1 MSAEPALRVQG
12 ASKKFCRSLRRSM
25 RYGMVDIARDV
36 LGRSRPCAELR
47 EAEFWALRDVSLE
60 VRRGEC
66 LGLIGPNGAGKSTLF
81 KLLNGILAPDRG
93 RIEIR
98 GRVGA
103 LIELGAGFHPM
114 LTGRDNI
121 YVNGSILG
129 LSKREID
136 SNLDSIIEFSGLEEF
151 IDMPVKFYSAGM
163 YVRMGFA
170 VAAHLCPDVL
180 LLDEVLA
187 VGDVAFQARCL
198 NKIGEFREADT
209 AVVMVS
215 HNMNRIANFC
225 DRVALLNG
233 GVLEYVGN
241 TREAIDAYLR
251 FTQRDAAGEASPD
264 GSDMTETYGT
274 GRIRITGVS
283 FVDAQG
289 NLTRRIRSGEGVRVR
304 VHYFGDDR
312 VENPLLDLT
321 IHDSA
326 PGSMFQATNRDF
338 GVELGKL
345 GGHGY
350 VEIAFE
356 RLEVNNEVLSFF
368 VTLWNS
374 KRTELLDWKR
384 HIKLE
389 VAGNSVCSG
398 RMLFDCRWRNVEQSD
413 SSI

>member
-1 MSAEPALRVQG
+1 MRVEG
-12 ASKKFCRSLRRSM
+12 VGKKFSKSLRRSM
-25 RYGMVDIARDV
+25 WYGLMDIARDA
-36 LGRSRPCAELR
+36 LGRPPSCAELR
-47 EAEFWALRDVSLE
+47 DGEFWALRDVSLE

-136 SNLDSIIEFSGLEEF
+136 SNLDSIVEFSGLEEF
-151 IDMPVKFYSAGM
+151 IDMPVKFYSSGM

-198 NKIGEFREADT
+198 NKIGEFRDAGT
-209 AVVMVS
+209 AVAMVS
-215 HNMNRIANFC
+215 HNMHRIASFC
-225 DRVALLNG
+225 DRVAFLNG

-241 TREAIDAYLR
+241 TGEAIDAYVR
-251 FTQRDAAGEASPD
+251 FMQRSGAAGEPRD
-264 GSDMTETYGT
+264 GSDMTEIYGS
-274 GRIRITGVS
+274 GRVRITGVS
-283 FVDAQG
+283 FVDAHG
-289 NLTRRIRSGEGVRVR
+289 NPTRRIRSGEGVTVR
-304 VHYFGDDR
+304 VHYFGEDY
-312 VENPLLDLT
+312 VENPLLDLA
-321 IHDSA
+321 IQDSA
-326 PGSMFQATNRDF
+326 PGNMFQATNRDF
-338 GVELGKL
+338 GIELGKL

-350 VEIAFE
+350 VEVAFE
-356 RLEVNNEVLSFF
+356 RLEANNEVLSFF
-368 VTLWNS
+368 VGLWNS
-374 KRTELLDWKR
+374 RRTELLDWKR
-384 HIKLE
+384 HTRLE
-389 VAGNSVCSG
+389 VAGNCLCSG
-398 RMLFDCRWRNVEQSD
+398 RMLLDCRWRNVEQGDLST
-413 SSI
+413 